1 MKSGIKNIYFLIKL
15 ILILLSSNIYSY
27 LFLLCVRKDLSKK
40 AKLKQKIGEKLLKIF
55 PKLGPAFIKLG
66 QVLSTRSDIIGE
78 EVAIQLSN
86 LQDKLPSF
94 SINEVKKIFK
104 SEFGSSTEELFKIFD
119 VNSIAAASIAQ
130 VHKAVTKEGD
140 VVAVKILRP
149 KIKQKYINNLHFIQ
163 FISSVINIFLR
174 NDKRIKID
182 EVINTLKKAS
192 EIELDLRLEGAAAN
206 KIKENCIRDSNIYIP
221 KVYWSLTSKNVL
233 TLEWIDGISIGRK
246 EDLIKEDFNLDELT
260 KKLAIIFFNQ
270 ACRDGFFHA
279 DIHPGN
285 ILIMKNGDIA
295 LVDFGIVCYLDYELK
310 TFVAEVVY
318 GFLNKEY
325 EKIKNLHFDSG
336 FVPSDQS
343 EYQFELSCRSI
354 GEPIIGKSLKDM
366 SLGKLLKH
374 LFEVSRKFSVKIH
387 PELLL
392 LHKTILTIEGTG
404 YVLNP
409 KINMWD
415 LASPWIKD
423 WAKKNLGK
431 KGTIQKIKY
440 RQEKFV
446 KRMKNILY
454 DYKINTNSNTSLN
467 NNQTIFKLII
477 AILIINT
484 LTVLIVFLYKFFI
497 N

>member
-1 MKSGIKNIYFLIKL
+1 MKSGIKNIFFSIKF
-15 ILILLSSNIYSY
+15 ILILLSSNIYSC
-27 LFLLCVRKDLSKK
+27 FLLLYIRKDLAKK
-40 AKLKQKIGEKLLKIF
+40 AKLKQRIGEKLLKIL

-66 QVLSTRSDIIGE
+66 QVLSTRSDVVGDEIS
-78 EVAIQLSN
+78 VQLSN

-94 SINEVKKIFK
+94 SIKEVKKIFK
-104 SEFGSSTEELFKIFD
+104 SEFGSSIEELFEVFD
-119 VNSIAAASIAQ
+119 VKSIAAASIAQ
-130 VHKAVTKEGD
+130 VHKAVTKEGK
-140 VVAVKILRP
+140 VVAVKVLRP

-174 NDKRIKID
+174 VNKRIKITEIID
-182 EVINTLKKAS
+182 TLKKSS

-206 KIKENCIRDSNIYIP
+206 KIKENCKRDFNIYIP
-221 KVYWSLTSKNVL
+221 KVYWSLTSKNIL
-233 TLEWIDGISIGRK
+233 TLEWIDGISIGK
-246 EDLIKEDFNLDELT
+246 KQDLIKENFNLDELT

-325 EKIKNLHFDSG
+325 EKIKNLHFDAG
-336 FVPSDQS
+336 FVPNNQS
-343 EYQFELSCRSI
+343 EYQFELACRSI

-404 YVLNP
+404 YILNP
-409 KINMWD
+409 KINMWN
-415 LASPWIKD
+415 LASPWIKN
-423 WAKKNLGK
+423 WARKNLGK
-431 KGTIQKIKY
+431 KGKIQKLKY

-454 DYKINTNSNTSLN
+454 DYKVSTNSN
-467 NNQTIFKLII
+467 NNQVLFKLTI
-477 AILIINT
+477 AILIINSIA
-484 LTVLIVFLYKFFI
+484 VLILFLYKFFI
-497 N
+497 